1 MTALL
6 GIAFLSQIVA
16 TQMPDQAVSPRQ
28 GPSVELHECSST
40 DALVGQGLL
49 AVEVPEASDGG
60 RTTGF
65 LYRGTG
71 SLNMFDRSAEP
82 NANECRALGTAVV
95 VARQVTAILP
105 RSCGDSE
112 MVVVSDLLLLEGAGR
127 LRQQGG
133 VVVARQG
140 NAELGRVVATAGRFI
155 LASGSGSVSDRIR
168 RGDVPRD
175 VREQLEEVGVSL
187 VGAASPDGDY
197 LVVDEGQETAEG
209 VRELASGR
217 ATRRRS
223 LPRFALVDATCS
235 R

>member
-127 LRQQGG
+127 LR
-133 VVVARQG
+133 RQG

-175 VREQLEEVGVSL
+175 VREQLEEVGVAL